1 MIKAK
6 DKNKENNSNN
16 KKSGNN
22 SQNSK
27 DNKKRK
33 VNLTEIFGSTIN
45 NTGKPHN
52 FLKTS
57 FKY

>member
-16 KKSGNN
+16 KKSENN

-45 NTGKPHN
+45 NTGKLIT
-52 FLKTS
+52 F
-57 FKY
+57 